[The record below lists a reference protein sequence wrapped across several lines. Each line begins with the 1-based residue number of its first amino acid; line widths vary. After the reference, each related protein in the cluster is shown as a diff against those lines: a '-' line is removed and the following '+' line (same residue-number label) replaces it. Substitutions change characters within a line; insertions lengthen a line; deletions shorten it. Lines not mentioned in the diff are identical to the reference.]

1 MILIIR
7 VDMHITKVSCSY
19 TPEKFIH
26 SFGFKGSTLSGV
38 WQTAVTINSEDKVG
52 VGAGVQSVL
61 WSDSS
66 VFAAYGEDK
75 SNKLMFDVTQH
86 GANLISEKKFEHPSD
101 IIHSIFEPCK
111 EYARE
116 ITGMDVTDT
125 FVLNSLVPVD
135 FAAWHLWAQLN
146 GITDFDSIYSGSAK
160 CDKLANIPLITYST
174 LLEDVICMAEDGVCI
189 FKIKLGADPDGDGD
203 PEKMLEWDMLRA
215 LSIHKALKDIPT
227 PYTECGHPVYYFDAN
242 GRYPSIELLSILV
255 SFLQSN
261 GIIER
266 TVLFEEPF
274 APDNKIDLSDLPV
287 NFAADESAHCLEDVK
302 ERIALGYRTITLK
315 PIAKTLS
322 VTIDMANYAAEKGVQ
337 CFCADLTVNP
347 LMVQWNKNF
356 AARLSPIKGM
366 KIGVVESNG
375 SQNYINWEQ
384 LKTYVPGGYGNDDT
398 IYSLNEEFY
407 TSCGGIFGIPEYYK
421 KLSESEAG

>member
-1 MILIIR
+1 
-7 VDMHITKVSCSY
+7 MHITKISCSY
-19 TPEKFIH
+19 TPEKFLH

-38 WQTAVTINSEDKVG
+38 WQTAVSMESDGKIGIGE
-52 VGAGVQSVL
+52 GVQSVL

-66 VFAAYGEDK
+66 VFAHYGEDE
-75 SNKLMFDVTQH
+75 SNRLMFEVTRY
-86 GANLISEKKFEHPSD
+86 GANLISDKEFDHPSD
-101 IIHSIFEPCK
+101 IVHSIFDACK

-116 ITGMDVTDT
+116 ITAMDVTDT

-135 FAAWHLWAQLN
+135 FAAWHLWAQIN
-146 GITDFDSIYSGSAK
+146 DTKSFDDIYAGVGK

-174 LLEDVICMAEDGVCI
+174 PIEDVVRMANEGVCI

-203 PEKMLEWDMLRA
+203 LDKMLEWDMLRA
-215 LSIHKALKDIPT
+215 LHIHRAIKDIPT

-242 GRYPSIELLSILV
+242 GRYPSLEMLSILV

-261 GIIER
+261 GIAKR

-274 APDNKIDLSDLPV
+274 APDNKIDLSNLPI

-356 AARLSPIKGM
+356 AARLPLIQGM

-375 SQNYINWEQ
+375 AQNYINWQQ
-384 LKTYVPGGYGNDDT
+384 LKEYVPGGYGNDDT
-398 IYSLNEEFY
+398 IYNLDENFY
-407 TSCGGIFGIPEYYK
+407 TSNGGIFEIPEYYH
-421 KLSESEAG
+421 KLSKSEV